1 MTSNNDPDLIYK
13 IGIGLIPKIGSI
25 SAKKLIAYCGSA
37 QKVFELSKKELM
49 GVPGIGKILADEIVK
64 QKVLPIAERE
74 IKFIQKYN
82 VKTYYF
88 TDPEYPNRLKHC
100 EDGPIILFVKSNI
113 NINFNADKI
122 LSVVGTRKAT
132 DYGKNICEEIIGDLA
147 KMGHSPII
155 ISGLAYGID
164 ITAHRAALK
173 NGLQTIAVLGHGFST
188 IYPSAHKNTAK
199 DIVNSGALV
208 TDFESEAIFDRKNFL
223 QRNRIIAGLSDA
235 TVVVESAPEGGAMI
249 TADIAN
255 SYNREVFAV
264 PGNVWNNY
272 SKGCNLLIK
281 QNKAALIE
289 NATDIEY
296 MLGWKINN
304 DTKQKQ
310 LIINFDSFT
319 SDEQKIIN
327 LLKEKG
333 EESIDVIAL
342 ITGIPV
348 SKVLSSLLNLEFSG
362 IIISK
367 PGKVFAL
374 KS

>member
-37 QKVFELSKKELM
+37 QKVFKLSKKELM

-235 TVVVESAPEGGAMI
+235 TMVVESAPEGGAMI

-296 MLGWKINN
+296 MLGWKIN
-304 DTKQKQ
+304 DGTKQKQ